1 MAAEVVE
8 LTSRQLEVA
17 ALVAAGRTNRQIG
30 KALGISEKTTEIHVH
45 NLMSRL
51 DVPSRAGV
59 AAWAAAR
66 GLEPHPSTP

>member
-1 MAAEVVE
+1 VE

-30 KALGISEKTTEIHVH
+30 KELGISEKTIEIHVH

-51 DVPSRAGV
+51 EAPSRAAV

-66 GLEPHPSTP
+66 GLHPSTP